1 MATINFLTTFSLDT
15 TPKQFTFEDTSN
27 YLGQDAYITGC
38 FQIVAPSG
46 AVIYNNT
53 DFSQGGCD
61 IWYSNS
67 EFNQHLINL
76 PIGTNGLPEIGVY
89 TITYTAK
96 DSDLS
101 QTYTHVNTY
110 TYAYVR
116 PTIAIEQTV
125 DCVSPLFT
133 STDATNY
140 TSNLV
145 VPTVLTRTHTL
156 SYPNGSAG
164 QGSPT
169 VSSGAVI
176 TRGAA
181 QFFQGVQ
188 TTQISTYLFY
198 TFADGLIVS
207 DTVSGTQNITVD
219 CVNICN
225 LRCCLNTLEARLEH
239 EKCTNYTLYL
249 QTKATFDLVMALV
262 GLVQLNINCGNG
274 ANVNNMLNFIK
285 ELTNC
290 TDSCNECGTD
300 PNAPIIGVGTILNNV
315 EVISGGVPIEVTS
328 VVAGNL
334 TTYSVKLSDT
344 FVNSVNIAISDL
356 AALTI
361 VVAGLYNTEVVHGKG
376 GGAISDSGIVAG
388 TKTFTVDFPTTTDVH
403 QFTKNF
409 RTFGDGDTLT
419 ITDAESSAIFG
430 TTPKE
435 DLNIKVGAYVGG
447 EWINFLNETGVTLE
461 IVAGDILIH
470 CDFAPVE
477 PAIPVKVCLSGLSTL
492 LTTSHYDYENEI
504 SAAVIKTDAQ
514 LTSEYSRVTAAPT
527 TELSVQCF
535 KAITGKHLVIKNDA
549 VNAIYVYPYTGESF
563 DNNSVNAPLTLGAA
577 DGTETVFNGTLHL
590 FCFQTGKWTPLF
602 SFMVP

>member
-15 TPKQFTFEDTSN
+15 TPKQFGFEDTSN

-67 EFNQHLINL
+67 EFNQLLINL

-344 FVNSVNIAISDL
+344 FVNSVNTAISDL

-361 VVAGLYNTEVVHGKG
+361 IVAGLYNTEVVHGKG

-419 ITDAESSAIFG
+419 ITDAQSSAIFG
-430 TTPKE
+430 TTPKAYL
-435 DLNIKVGAYVGG
+435 DIKAGAYVGG
-447 EWINFLNETGVTLE
+447 EWIDFLNEPGVSLT
-461 IVAGDILIH
+461 IVAGDIIIN
-470 CDFAPVE
+470 CDFAAAEVK
-477 PAIPVKVCLSGLSTL
+477 IPVKVCLSGLSTL
-492 LTTSHYDYENEI
+492 LTTSHYDYENELTVDGTGTQADATQI
-504 SAAVIKTDAQ
+504 VAEYNHIVSSYSEGTNNIK
-514 LTSEYSRVTAAPT
+514 
-527 TELSVQCF
+527 CF
-535 KAITGKHLVIKNDA
+535 KTIPGKQIIIRNDTEFDIT
-549 VNAIYVYPYTGESF
+549 VYPYSGESF
-563 DNNSVNAPLTLGAA
+563 DNLSVNQPITLEGSESAQN
-577 DGTETVFNGTLHL
+577 EIRF
-590 FCFQTGKWTPLF
+590 FCFQAGKWTIL
-602 SFMVP
+602 SQGY

>member
-53 DFSQGGCD
+53 DFSQVGCD

-76 PIGTNGLPEIGVY
+76 PIGINGLPEIGVY

-96 DSDLS
+96 DSNLS
-101 QTYTHVNTY
+101 QTYTHINTY

-344 FVNSVNIAISDL
+344 FVNSVNTAISDL

-376 GGAISDSGIVAG
+376 GGAINDSGIVAG

-409 RTFGDGDTLT
+409 RTLGDGDILT
-419 ITDAESSAIFG
+419 ITDAQSSAIFG
-430 TTPKE
+430 TTPKAYL
-435 DLNIKVGAYVGG
+435 DIKVGAYVGG
-447 EWINFLNETGVTLE
+447 EWVDFLNEPGVSLT
-461 IVAGDILIH
+461 IVAGDIIIN

-492 LTTSHYDYENEI
+492 LTTSHYDYENELVVDGTGTQADATQIIAEYNHII
-504 SAAVIKTDAQ
+504 SSYSVGTNNIK
-514 LTSEYSRVTAAPT
+514 
-527 TELSVQCF
+527 CF
-535 KAITGKHLVIKNDA
+535 KTIPGKQIIIRNDTEFDIT
-549 VNAIYVYPYTGESF
+549 VYPYSGESF
-563 DNNSVNAPLTLGAA
+563 DNLSVNQPIT
-577 DGTETVFNGTLHL
+577 FNGSEATPNDIRF
-590 FCFQTGKWTPLF
+590 FCFQAGKWTVLSQGF
-602 SFMVP
+602 